1 MTEVRVTTRPCAS
14 AVLEA
19 PVVEALEEQLR
30 GQLLRPGDDA
40 YDSARKVW
48 NGMIDRRPALIARCA
63 GVEDITACVDFAR
76 DHDLLI
82 AVRGGGHNVAGSAVC
97 DGGLVV
103 DLSSMRSVQVDPKTR
118 TARAASGATW
128 GDFDRETQAFG
139 LATTG
144 GFVSSTGIAGLTLG
158 GGLGWLMCNFGLSCD
173 NLLSVEMVTADGSVV
188 TASDTENADLFWA
201 VRGGGG
207 NFGIVSA
214 FEYRLRPLGQLFGGL
229 LIHPFERAEEA
240 LRFFRDFAMTAPDE
254 LTSAAGLL
262 TSPEGTRAIAIVL
275 VYSGPLEEGAR
286 LLQPIRAF
294 GPPIE
299 DHIGAM
305 SYREVQTMLDATV
318 PAGRRYYWK
327 SSFLSGLS
335 DEGIAVLV
343 ERFGD
348 VPSPQSQVLIER
360 LGGAVSRVGRDETV
374 FDHRDAP
381 FNLLVMSAW
390 SDAAGDRVNIAWARE
405 TWKAMQPLSSGGV
418 YVNYLGEEAD
428 EGIERIKAA
437 YGPEKYERL
446 ATIKSK
452 YDPQNLFRMN
462 QNIQPARGSR

>member
-1 MTEVRVTTRPCAS
+1 MTSVRVTTKSGADG
-14 AVLEA
+14 VLEE
-19 PVVEALEEQLR
+19 PVVETLKKQLR
-30 GQLLRPGDDA
+30 GELLRPGDDA
-40 YDSARKVW
+40 YDNARKVW
-48 NGMIDRRPALIARCA
+48 NGMIDRRPALIARCV
-63 GVEDITACVDFAR
+63 GVGDVAACVDFAR
-76 DHDLLI
+76 DHDLLL
-82 AVRGGGHNVAGSAVC
+82 AVRGGGHNVAGNAVC

-103 DLSSMRSVQVDPKTR
+103 DLSPMRSVQVDPKTR
-118 TARAASGATW
+118 TARAEPGVTW
-128 GDFDRETQAFG
+128 GDFDRESQAFG

-144 GFVSSTGIAGLTLG
+144 GYVSSTGIAGLTLG
-158 GGLGWLMCNFGLSCD
+158 GGLGWLMGKFGLSCD
-173 NLLSVEMVTADGSVV
+173 NLLSVDVVTADGRVV

-214 FEYRLRPLGQLFGGL
+214 FEYRLHPVGQLFGGL
-229 LIHPFERAEEA
+229 LIHPFERAKEA
-240 LRFFRDFAMTAPDE
+240 LRFFRDFAMSAPDE

-262 TSPEGTRAIAIVL
+262 TSPEGARAVAIVL
-275 VYSGPLEEGAR
+275 VHSGSLEEGAR
-286 LLQPIRAF
+286 LLQPIREF

-305 SYREVQTMLDATV
+305 SYEEVQTMLDATV
-318 PAGRRYYWK
+318 PAGLRYYWK

-335 DEGIAVLV
+335 DDGIDILV
-343 ERFGD
+343 ECFGD

-390 SDAAGDRVNIAWARE
+390 SDAARDRVNLAWARE
-405 TWKAMQPLSSGGV
+405 TWEAMQLLSSGGV
-418 YVNYLGEEAD
+418 YVNYLGQEAD

-446 ATIKSK
+446 VTIKSK

-462 QNIQPARGSR
+462 QNIKPTRESR